1 MRQNDD
7 AKLGTRI
14 WGRFLWQDPVVLDL
28 HGKSQTDHK
37 IDLAWDER
45 DFLSLIFGPLS
56 VSEKELHEP
65 LWGAGSQVV
74 PSHLLCPIATCAQD
88 GQEDTY
94 QRPGGCAGSLP
105 FKFCCLHVR
114 TADWISNLI
123 DNIII
128 SSTFW
133 LIFVNFRQPSKPLV
147 FWRTL
152 AQSRRRSTEFMLEAQ
167 HLYPRHFPNSSMS
180 SMCFWFNSWCLKSP
194 ATQDLNPF
202 TSYFAACC
210 CGSIVSMS
218 DAEGRTL
225 QVPLAWLVCRDER
238 GLQRRWQNRKRKR
251 WDTAGIRLS
260 GLVCPSG

>member
-1 MRQNDD
+1 M
-7 AKLGTRI
+7 
-14 WGRFLWQDPVVLDL
+14 
-28 HGKSQTDHK
+28 
-37 IDLAWDER
+37 
-45 DFLSLIFGPLS
+45 
-56 VSEKELHEP
+56 
-65 LWGAGSQVV
+65 

-218 DAEGRTL
+218 DAEGNAPSATSMAG
-225 QVPLAWLVCRDER
+225 V
-238 GLQRRWQNRKRKR
+238 QRRKGTAAPVTEQQEEALGYS
-251 WDTAGIRLS
+251 WDTAGISWVGWCVQRIAFLAQKVRIENVA
-260 GLVCPSG
+260 VCMVSLIYVSWQ